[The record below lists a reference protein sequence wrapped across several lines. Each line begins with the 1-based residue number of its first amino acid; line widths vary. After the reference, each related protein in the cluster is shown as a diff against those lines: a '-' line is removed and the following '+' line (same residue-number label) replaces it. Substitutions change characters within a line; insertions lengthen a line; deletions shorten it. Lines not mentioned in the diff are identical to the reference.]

1 MEQENRREHGRTR
14 YQGPRAERQQHREEL
29 ERREVH
35 TDARAHS
42 ASITASTGTNDC
54 KVHTDAPAHST
65 DAGERNPGPS
75 HQVDDSCSER
85 GKSRRRSEIQQ
96 VTRTEQRGGARTEE
110 QQATASGA
118 PRGTKRWVGLWS
130 VLLLGI
136 IVALG
141 VITLCPDDGR
151 RISSAVGNIGK
162 NQTASSETTGMN
174 GEAGA
179 DGADSTGKEMD
190 GSVSESDESE
200 SGADDT
206 TIMIENPMEADA
218 AGSAGA
224 SRDAETEGAEAV
236 NGATRLLFA
245 GDVYLSDHVLEAYDA
260 AGGIDGVLSQGY
272 QAEIQAADFFMTNEE
287 FPFSTRGTP
296 APDKQF
302 TFRVHPEKVKLM
314 QEMGID
320 LVTLANNH
328 ALDYGRDAMLDTID
342 TLDHAGIRHVGA
354 GKNLAEARK
363 PDVVELNGRTFAF
376 IGATRVYPEA
386 NWAAG
391 TDSAGMFSAYDG
403 GAQLAEEVKA
413 AKQQADY
420 VIAYVHWGIEREETP
435 NEVQKSIAHR
445 LVDAGA
451 DLVVGA
457 HPHVLQGIECYQG
470 VPIAYSLGNFVFG
483 SSIPSTALLQADVD
497 DEGIRLRLIP
507 GTSAAGYTRKLDD
520 AEKIAAFY
528 AKMSGLSSGVKID
541 ADGYLS
547 AA

>member
-1 MEQENRREHGRTR
+1 MDQENRREHGRTG
-14 YQGPRAERQQHREEL
+14 YQGPRAERQQHKEEI
-29 ERREVH
+29 EMPSANAGDR
-35 TDARAHS
+35 DA
-42 ASITASTGTNDC
+42 
-54 KVHTDAPAHST
+54 
-65 DAGERNPGPS
+65 GPS
-75 HQVDDSCSER
+75 HQVEDSSER
-85 GKSRRRSEIQQ
+85 GKSRRKFESQQ
-96 VTRTEQRGGARTEE
+96 VVRTEQRREVSAEV
-110 QQATASGA
+110 QQA

-136 IVALG
+136 LVALG
-141 VITLCPDDGR
+141 VMMLRPESGKPV
-151 RISSAVGNIGK
+151 SSDVGNMGESLPASDDATGTDGK
-162 NQTASSETTGMN
+162 
-174 GEAGA
+174 AGA
-179 DGADSTGKEMD
+179 DGEDSTGKETG
-190 GSVSESDESE
+190 GSASE
-200 SGADDT
+200 SGESDGT
-206 TIMIENPMEADA
+206 TIMIENPAEADA
-218 AGSAGA
+218 AGNDDSAGTA
-224 SRDAETEGAEAV
+224 DADTATDGTEAAKAV
-236 NGATRLLFA
+236 RLLFA

-272 QAEIQAADFFMTNEE
+272 QAEIRAADYFVTNEE

-363 PDVVELNGRTFAF
+363 PAIVELNGRTFAF

-386 NWAAG
+386 DWAAG

-403 GAQLAEEVKA
+403 GAALAEEVKA
-413 AKQQADY
+413 VKQQADY
-420 VIAYVHWGIEREETP
+420 VIAYVHWGIEREEMP

-457 HPHVLQGIECYQG
+457 HPHVLQGLEYYQG

-483 SSIPSTALLQADVD
+483 SSIPSTALLQANVD

-528 AKMSGLSSGVKID
+528 EKMSGLSSGVKID
-541 ADGYLS
+541 AAGYLS
-547 AA
+547 AS

>member
-1 MEQENRREHGRTR
+1 MEQENRREHGRTG
-14 YQGPRAERQQHREEL
+14 YQGPRAERQQHKEEI
-29 ERREVH
+29 EM
-35 TDARAHS
+35 HS
-42 ASITASTGTNDC
+42 ANAD
-54 KVHTDAPAHST
+54 DRA
-65 DAGERNPGPS
+65 PGPFR
-75 HQVDDSCSER
+75 QVDDSCSER
-85 GKSRRRSEIQQ
+85 GKSRRKSENQQ
-96 VTRTEQRGGARTEE
+96 VMRTEQRRESSIE
-110 QQATASGA
+110 VQQAPAAGA
-118 PRGTKRWVGLWS
+118 MRGTKRWVGLWS

-151 RISSAVGNIGK
+151 RISSAVGNIGE
-162 NQTASSETTGMN
+162 NRTASSETTGMN

-179 DGADSTGKEMD
+179 DEADSTGKEMD
-190 GSVSESDESE
+190 GFVSESDESE

-218 AGSAGA
+218 VGSAGA
-224 SRDAETEGAEAV
+224 SGDAETEGTEAV
-236 NGATRLLFA
+236 KGATSLLFA

-272 QAEIQAADFFMTNEE
+272 QAEIQAANFFMTNEE
-287 FPFSTRGTP
+287 FPLSTRGTP

-386 NWAAG
+386 DWAAG

-451 DLVVGA
+451 DMVVGA
-457 HPHVLQGIECYQG
+457 HPHVLQGIEYYQG

-528 AKMSGLSSGVKID
+528 EKMRGLSSGVTID
-541 ADGYLS
+541 SDGYLCYDRS
-547 AA
+547 

>member
-1 MEQENRREHGRTR
+1 MDQENRREHGRTG
-14 YQGPRAERQQHREEL
+14 YQGPRAERQQHKEEI
-29 ERREVH
+29 EM
-35 TDARAHS
+35 HS
-42 ASITASTGTNDC
+42 VN
-54 KVHTDAPAHST
+54 
-65 DAGERNPGPS
+65 AGDRDPGPS
-75 HQVDDSCSER
+75 HQVEDSCSER
-85 GKSRRRSEIQQ
+85 EKSRRKSENQQ
-96 VTRTEQRGGARTEE
+96 VVRTEQRREASAEV
-110 QQATASGA
+110 QQT

-130 VLLLGI
+130 LLLLGI
-136 IVALG
+136 LVALG
-141 VITLCPDDGR
+141 VMMLRPESGTD
-151 RISSAVGNIGK
+151 SSG
-162 NQTASSETTGMN
+162 T
-174 GEAGA
+174 EATEFA
-179 DGADSTGKEMD
+179 
-190 GSVSESDESE
+190 SESGESE
-200 SGADDT
+200 SATDGT
-206 TIMIENPMEADA
+206 TIMIENPTEADVAGRDDTAGTADA
-218 AGSAGA
+218 ATDDTDTVKSA
-224 SRDAETEGAEAV
+224 V
-236 NGATRLLFA
+236 RLLFA

-302 TFRVHPEKVKLM
+302 TFRVHPERVKLM

-363 PDVVELNGRTFAF
+363 PAIVELNGRTFAF

-386 NWAAG
+386 DWAAG

-403 GAQLAEEVKA
+403 GVALAEEVKA

-420 VIAYVHWGIEREETP
+420 VIAYVHWGIEREEMP

-451 DLVVGA
+451 DLVIGA
-457 HPHVLQGIECYQG
+457 HPHVLQGLEYYQG

-528 AKMSGLSSGVKID
+528 EKMSGLSSGVKID

>member
-1 MEQENRREHGRTR
+1 MEQENRREHGRTG
-14 YQGPRAERQQHREEL
+14 YQGPRAERQQHKEEI
-29 ERREVH
+29 EM
-35 TDARAHS
+35 HS
-42 ASITASTGTNDC
+42 ANAD
-54 KVHTDAPAHST
+54 DRA
-65 DAGERNPGPS
+65 PGPFR
-75 HQVDDSCSER
+75 QVDDSCSER
-85 GKSRRRSEIQQ
+85 GKSRRKSENQQ
-96 VTRTEQRGGARTEE
+96 VMRTEQRSEASAEV
-110 QQATASGA
+110 QQT

-130 VLLLGI
+130 VLLIGI
-136 IVALG
+136 LVALG
-141 VITLCPDDGR
+141 VMMLRPESGTDSPGMEATE
-151 RISSAVGNIGK
+151 SA
-162 NQTASSETTGMN
+162 
-174 GEAGA
+174 
-179 DGADSTGKEMD
+179 
-190 GSVSESDESE
+190 SESDESE

-206 TIMIENPMEADA
+206 TIMIENPTEKEA
-218 AGSAGA
+218 AGNPGTADTE
-224 SRDAETEGAEAV
+224 DAETAGTEAV
-236 NGATRLLFA
+236 KGATRLLFA

-386 NWAAG
+386 DWAAG
-391 TDSAGMFSAYDG
+391 TDSVGMFSAYDG

-420 VIAYVHWGIEREETP
+420 VIAYVHWGIEWEETP

-451 DLVVGA
+451 DMVVGA
-457 HPHVLQGIECYQG
+457 HPHVLQGIEYYQG

-528 AKMSGLSSGVKID
+528 EKMRGLSSGVTID
-541 ADGYLS
+541 SDGYLCYDRS
-547 AA
+547 